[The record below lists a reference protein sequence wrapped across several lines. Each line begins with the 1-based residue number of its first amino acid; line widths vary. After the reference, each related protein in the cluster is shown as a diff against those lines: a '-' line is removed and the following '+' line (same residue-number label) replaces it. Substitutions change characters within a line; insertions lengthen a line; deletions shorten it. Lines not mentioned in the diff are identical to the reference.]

1 MSLFDRGYMRNPYA
15 GAERRDDSGRSMLFT
30 LILINLGVFLST
42 LFMPE
47 SLLDTLML
55 SSGGIRQFKI
65 FQLVTAGFLHV
76 DFWHFF
82 FNMWGL
88 YIFGGLIAP
97 NLGGKR
103 FLWLYLAGAV
113 AGNLLFLILNWYS
126 PVRLLG
132 ASGAV
137 FAVMVGAAM
146 FEPNRQF
153 IVFPAPFPVRTR
165 TLVVCYTVLEILLMV
180 SGTQDGIAHLA
191 HLGGVLGGYFYLKT
205 LYGSSLPW
213 DPFRHRAR
221 PGEAPRRFSV
231 MSDPPRNFKGGP
243 VGSKELDELL
253 DKVSKYGINSLSEH
267 ELARLR
273 QAREEMRG
281 TRK

>member
-1 MSLFDRGYMRNPYA
+1 
-15 GAERRDDSGRSMLFT
+15 MLFT

-55 SSGGIRQFKI
+55 SSDGIRQFKI

-88 YIFGGLIAP
+88 YIFGGLVAP

-191 HLGGVLGGYFYLKT
+191 HLGGVLGGYFYLKA

-281 TRK
+281 TRR

>member
-55 SSGGIRQFKI
+55 SSDGIRQFKI

-88 YIFGGLIAP
+88 YIFGGLVAP

-113 AGNLLFLILNWYS
+113 AGGFWGCS
-126 PVRLLG
+126 
-132 ASGAV
+132 
-137 FAVMVGAAM
+137 
-146 FEPNRQF
+146 
-153 IVFPAPFPVRTR
+153 
-165 TLVVCYTVLEILLMV
+165 
-180 SGTQDGIAHLA
+180 
-191 HLGGVLGGYFYLKT
+191 
-205 LYGSSLPW
+205 
-213 DPFRHRAR
+213 
-221 PGEAPRRFSV
+221 
-231 MSDPPRNFKGGP
+231 
-243 VGSKELDELL
+243 
-253 DKVSKYGINSLSEH
+253 
-267 ELARLR
+267 
-273 QAREEMRG
+273 
-281 TRK
+281 

>member
-88 YIFGGLIAP
+88 YIFGGLVAP

-191 HLGGVLGGYFYLKT
+191 HLGGVLGGYFYLKA

-221 PGEAPRRFSV
+221 PREAPRRFSV

-281 TRK
+281 TRR

>member
-42 LFMPE
+42 LFTPE

-88 YIFGGLIAP
+88 YIFGGLVAP

-191 HLGGVLGGYFYLKT
+191 HLGGVLGVLGVLLAALGQAADHRGQRGADGAVERGAGAT
-205 LYGSSLPW
+205 ARRGSI
-213 DPFRHRAR
+213 
-221 PGEAPRRFSV
+221 
-231 MSDPPRNFKGGP
+231 GGN
-243 VGSKELDELL
+243 
-253 DKVSKYGINSLSEH
+253 GIGKAGNGHIS
-267 ELARLR
+267 
-273 QAREEMRG
+273 
-281 TRK
+281 

>member
-55 SSGGIRQFKI
+55 SSDGIRQFKI

-88 YIFGGLIAP
+88 YIFGGLVAP

-153 IVFPAPFPVRTR
+153 IVFPAPFPVRTGR
-165 TLVVCYTVLEILLMV
+165 W
-180 SGTQDGIAHLA
+180 
-191 HLGGVLGGYFYLKT
+191 
-205 LYGSSLPW
+205 SSAT
-213 DPFRHRAR
+213 R
-221 PGEAPRRFSV
+221 S
-231 MSDPPRNFKGGP
+231 
-243 VGSKELDELL
+243 SK
-253 DKVSKYGINSLSEH
+253 SC
-267 ELARLR
+267 
-273 QAREEMRG
+273 
-281 TRK
+281 